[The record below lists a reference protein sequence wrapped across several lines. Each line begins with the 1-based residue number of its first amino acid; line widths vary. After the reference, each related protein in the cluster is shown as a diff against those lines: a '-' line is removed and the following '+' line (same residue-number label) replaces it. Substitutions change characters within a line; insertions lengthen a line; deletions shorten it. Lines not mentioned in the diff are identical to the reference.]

1 MNQTGPA
8 ITRYAFMSGMLR
20 GTHLTLHPTC
30 LVHRSDNHLET
41 LPLAGITALRVA
53 FQRDTRKLGWG
64 IALIVIALL
73 LLAIAGPI
81 GSFASGAAG
90 EMATAGAQGVARA
103 LHGFFRLL
111 EAVASLLPA
120 AALACVIGGGRCA
133 RLGWMGGTM
142 CSSACRAPSAFMR
155 RARRDTMMLDF
166 AEALSER
173 LMLLKGGEADC
184 LTCLREFVSQLEA
197 NGDLK
202 RITAEVSPRL
212 E

>member
-1 MNQTGPA
+1 MSETGPA
-8 ITRYAFMSGMLR
+8 LTRFAFTSGVLR
-20 GTHLTLHPTC
+20 GTHLTLYPTC

-41 LPLAGITALRVA
+41 LPLAGMTAVRVA

-90 EMATAGAQGVARA
+90 EMASAGAQGVARA

-111 EAVASLLPA
+111 EGVASLLPVL
-120 AALACVIGGGRCA
+120 ALGCVIGGGALCA
-133 RLGWMGGTM
+133 LGWMGSTVLLVSLPG
-142 CSSACRAPSAFMR
+142 AERLYAVR
-155 RARRDTMMLDF
+155 GRDTMLLDF

-173 LMLLKGGEADC
+173 LMLLK
-184 LTCLREFVSQLEA
+184 R
-197 NGDLK
+197 
-202 RITAEVSPRL
+202 
-212 E
+212 